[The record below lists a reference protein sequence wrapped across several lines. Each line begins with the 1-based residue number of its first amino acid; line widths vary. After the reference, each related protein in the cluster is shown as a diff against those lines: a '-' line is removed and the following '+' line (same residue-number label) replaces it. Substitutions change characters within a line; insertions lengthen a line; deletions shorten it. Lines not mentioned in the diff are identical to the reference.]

1 MNHPRHYTSHPSGVE
16 CIDITR
22 HYCFSIGNAIKYLWR
37 AGLKQDADKTD
48 RDKSEK
54 PTESGFIVC
63 FGWNSE
69 EKHYFV
75 KGMDYMEVIKRGRE
89 LYPDVSESDFADGIE
104 KFWGNET
111 FSKWCYLADLF
122 PEEVLDEIKNI
133 K

>member
-1 MNHPRHYTSHPSGVE
+1 MKEKEITVE
-16 CIDITR
+16 DIIFM
-22 HYCFSIGNAIKYLWR
+22 HDSIRKILH
-37 AGLKQDADKTD
+37 
-48 RDKSEK
+48 DKSEK

-63 FGWNSE
+63 FGWNRE

-89 LYPDVSESDFADGIE
+89 LYPDVSESDFDEGIVL
-104 KFWGNET
+104 FWDNET
-111 FSKWCYLADLF
+111 FSRWCDLVGLL

>member
-1 MNHPRHYTSHPSGVE
+1 MKEKKEITTE
-16 CIDITR
+16 DIIFM
-22 HYCFSIGNAIKYLWR
+22 HDSIRKILH
-37 AGLKQDADKTD
+37 
-48 RDKSEK
+48 DKSEK

-111 FSKWCYLADLF
+111 FSKWCYLSDLL